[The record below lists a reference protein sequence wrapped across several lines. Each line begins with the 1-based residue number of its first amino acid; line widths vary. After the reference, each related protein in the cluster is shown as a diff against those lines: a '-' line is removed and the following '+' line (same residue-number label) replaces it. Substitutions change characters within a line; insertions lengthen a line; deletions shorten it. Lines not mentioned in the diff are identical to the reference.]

1 MLALTGSVS
10 SVESI
15 TLGGQDQEA
24 ALGGIIEETFRPFSG
39 ARVGLHPEESVPL
52 ALGSLTLLLL
62 LLPALPVRLARVG
75 GATVQCLACLQL
87 SAIMAALSL
96 YNISLAIFIAI
107 PLVPLAILASQFSRW
122 SIPRVILR

>member
-1 MLALTGSVS
+1 MS

-52 ALGSLTLLLL
+52 ALGSLTLFLLL
-62 LLPALPVRLARVG
+62 IPALLMDKEGKCALDKNLFSVR
-75 GATVQCLACLQL
+75 
-87 SAIMAALSL
+87 
-96 YNISLAIFIAI
+96 Y
-107 PLVPLAILASQFSRW
+107 
-122 SIPRVILR
+122 